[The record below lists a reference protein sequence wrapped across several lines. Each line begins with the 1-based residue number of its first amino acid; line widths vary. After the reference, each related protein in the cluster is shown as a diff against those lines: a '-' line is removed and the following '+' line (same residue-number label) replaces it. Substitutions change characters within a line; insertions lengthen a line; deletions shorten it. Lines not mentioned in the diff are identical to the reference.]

1 MSLTPFGD
9 RDAME
14 RLGERLRRERL
25 RRNQTQAQAAKW
37 AGVARNTYAK
47 LEAGDGSVQLGV
59 LARVL
64 GQWGHAGRLVDLL
77 PEAPAI
83 IDFDEEARL
92 AERQRAR
99 PGKPQETNRP

>member
-1 MSLTPFGD
+1 LSSTPFGD
-9 RDAME
+9 REALE
-14 RLGERLRRERL
+14 RLGDRLKRERL
-25 RRNQTQAQAAKW
+25 RRNQTQGAAAAW

-47 LEAGDGSVQLGV
+47 LEAGDGSIQLRV

-64 GQWGHAGRLVDLL
+64 AQFGFADRLADCI
-77 PEAPAI
+77 PESPAV

-99 PGKPQETNRP
+99 PARPKSQ